1 MYQYHPH
8 ELGFMDVQFRDGT
21 WNLYDPDQD
30 ASFYVEI
37 YDQGDTLRGT
47 FNLGT
52 TPPIEAISTGKFK
65 VADIPLSA
73 FSMGVAYY
81 RWYAKKSGTP
91 IEMYPVFEFCFQVL
105 EATSGAWLCTLADL
119 RTYLKIASTDTGQDA
134 HLENLIMRATAF
146 IQTITRRTI
155 LSAEQTIYC
164 SGDGTNTL
172 MLPDYP
178 VTAVSL
184 VEDSLSGD
192 AEFSFT
198 DSDLNEEFGFDD
210 DGELILMG
218 GYIFRSPSGSVP
230 ARNYKVTYTAGYS
243 ARPEDLRQVCVELA
257 AAKYY
262 LGENQRQG
270 VATKTFGGETV
281 TYRSD
286 DLSPTQK
293 LIIRRYTRP
302 AIGPG
307 L

>member
-1 MYQYHPH
+1 MYQYYPH
-8 ELGFMDVQFRDGT
+8 EEAFIDIQFRDGD
-21 WNLYDPDQD
+21 WSLFDPDQD
-30 ASFYVEI
+30 ATFYVEL
-37 YDQGDTLRGT
+37 YDSGDTLRIT
-47 FNLGT
+47 STLTT
-52 TPPIEAISTGKFK
+52 TPAIEAISTGKFK
-65 VADIPLSA
+65 VEELDLSA
-73 FSMGVAYY
+73 FDTGVAYY
-81 RWYAKKSGTP
+81 KWYAKVGGVELST
-91 IEMYPVFEFCFQVL
+91 YPVVESCFTVL
-105 EATSGAWLCTLADL
+105 AATSGSWLCTLADL
-119 RTYLKIASTDTGQDA
+119 RTYLKIAPTDTEQDS

-155 LSAEQTIYC
+155 LSAQHTIYR

-184 VEDSLSGD
+184 IEDSLSGD
-192 AEFSFT
+192 AEFSLT

-218 GYIFRSPSGSVP
+218 GYIFRSPSSSIP
-230 ARNYKVTYTAGYS
+230 ARNYKLTYTAGYS

-262 LGENQRQG
+262 LGEQQRQG

-281 TYRSD
+281 TYRND

-293 LIIRRYTRP
+293 LVLRRYTRP
-302 AIGPG
+302 VIGAG
-307 L
+307 V